1 MIEFFLNLSSGCS
14 GTVADSIQPGPVT
27 ITGGQ
32 ISAVDPDGINPVEF
46 SVKSGGEF
54 FFFEEPEGIVF
65 SAIFEEFIKEKSS
78 KSEMSKMSSFWFRKL
93 ISPGTR
99 G

>member
-14 GTVADSIQPGPVT
+14 GTVADSTLPGQVT

-54 FFFEEPEGIVF
+54 FSFEDSTGIVC
-65 SAIFEEFIKEKSS
+65 SAIFEEYITGKRN
-78 KSEMSKMSSFWFRKL
+78 KSEMSPNVVF
-93 ISPGTR
+93 
-99 G
+99 